1 MVFFAV
7 RGRGFVG
14 GGAFERVCV
23 VETEAAMVVHGNEGE
38 MEENGFFAVRG
49 RGCLGG
55 GSSGAWV

>member
-1 MVFFAV
+1 
-7 RGRGFVG
+7 
-14 GGAFERVCV
+14 
-23 VETEAAMVVHGNEGE
+23 MVVHGNEGE